1 MDRPAREKWSW
12 PAKVTRSSRVLF
24 GARVATG
31 ARRRKSRHSQGMGK
45 KRRGFFHDGAQL
57 SASGA
62 SAIALVALSRLG
74 GHPGLAP
81 AVRRQGSA
89 DIVDQIVSHCSE
101 PSISQ
106 ANAAT
111 ALMLRLEAQEDHAAL
126 SLKDPTRRRRARG
139 RARGHRPDRKA
150 CRRHSRRSRR
160 RRLFARCRAS
170 RPSAPG
176 PRAAGPWPRACR
188 PGAAGDA
195 PGHRCCGSRAKPSS
209 RPGSAVGWPPTTAN
223 ASAETTPA
231 KRRRSGD

>member
-89 DIVDQIVSHCSE
+89 DIVEQIVSHCSE

-126 SLKDPTRRRRARG
+126 SLKDPTRRRLARG

-150 CRRHSRRSRR
+150 CRRHSRRSRW
-160 RRLFARCRAS
+160 RRLFCEMPCFSAKRSRTSRSWALAS
-170 RPSAPG
+170 RLSA
-176 PRAAGPWPRACR
+176 WSCW
-188 PGAAGDA
+188 
-195 PGHRCCGSRAKPSS
+195 RCSRAPLLWLSS
-209 RPGSAVGWPPTTAN
+209 EAQLAGWVSGGL
-223 ASAETTPA
+223 ASYDG
-231 KRRRSGD
+231 KCFG